1 MKDDNKEKI
10 KLIIIS
16 ISMFYMVVISI
27 LTIINLSNTTSY
39 INLDTKDFTKEFD
52 KVRFKV
58 NTIENIDCRNSVIN
72 IINKSEKFSNNNK
85 ISLKEL
91 YNNGLSILD
100 YSNLIK
106 KCNIKD
112 KDRETI
118 TAYMMNSALT
128 YEEYIQKGIFE
139 YEINIKDKENRWII
153 EASTMQARLDSNK
166 VLELEL
172 INKIIEVQNEK

>member
-1 MKDDNKEKI
+1 MKDDNKERI
-10 KLIIIS
+10 KLIITSIS
-16 ISMFYMVVISI
+16 IFYMVVISI
-27 LTIINLSNTTSY
+27 LTISTLNNITSY
-39 INLDTKDFTKEFD
+39 VDLDTKDFTKEFD
-52 KVRFKV
+52 KVRVKV

-72 IINKSEKFSNNNK
+72 IINKSEKLSNNNT

-100 YSNLIK
+100 YGDIMK

-139 YEINIKDKENRWII
+139 YEINIKDKENRWIM
-153 EASTMQARLDSNK
+153 EASIMHARLDSNK

-172 INKIIEVQNEK
+172 LNKIIEVQNEK